1 MFKGVEI
8 HHTNKEIKTRKME
21 EWKGECKAHFSSL
34 IGSVYKIYG
43 RSKNKSIRILAW
55 DSFQSCRLNT
65 VQSNY
70 HFRWNNV
77 AFTLLVVLIVNK
89 ALLICRLLQAN

>member
-43 RSKNKSIRILAW
+43 RSKNKSIRILA
-55 DSFQSCRLNT
+55 
-65 VQSNY
+65 
-70 HFRWNNV
+70 
-77 AFTLLVVLIVNK
+77 
-89 ALLICRLLQAN
+89 